1 MDEIMKTMA
10 ASASGMAAQAARLR
24 LSSENIANADTPGYR
39 RKTVSFEE
47 TFTTND
53 VRAVRT
59 GPVRLD
65 RAELVKVYDPTNPLA
80 GPGRQLPGLERQ
92 PRARDRRRPRGEPL
106 VRGQPPHVRPGAGDG
121 ELAHRPPAP
130 LTGTG

>member
-1 MDEIMKTMA
+1 M
-10 ASASGMAAQAARLR
+10 
-24 LSSENIANADTPGYR
+24 
-39 RKTVSFEE
+39 SFEE

-80 GPGRQLPGLERQ
+80 GPDGSYQGSNVNLVLEIADAREANRSYEANLRMFDQ
-92 PRARDRRRPRGEPL
+92 ARAMASSLIDLLRR
-106 VRGQPPHVRPGAGDG
+106 
-121 ELAHRPPAP
+121 
-130 LTGTG
+130 

>member
-10 ASASGMAAQAARLR
+10 ASASGMAAQTARLR

-80 GPGRQLPGLERQ
+80 GPDGSYQGSNVNLVLEIADAREANRSYEANLRMFDQ
-92 PRARDRRRPRGEPL
+92 ARAMASSLINLLRR
-106 VRGQPPHVRPGAGDG
+106 
-121 ELAHRPPAP
+121 
-130 LTGTG
+130 